1 MMAFERPKHGLG
13 AEPEWGSEGQKV
25 QRQMIGHSKVGIMEM
40 VMKMVK
46 WFHLAFLLLKQ
57 VELWWQG

>member
-1 MMAFERPKHGLG
+1 MAFERPEHGLG
-13 AEPEWGSEGQKV
+13 SEPELGSEGQKV
-25 QRQMIGHSKVGIMEM
+25 PGQMRGHSKVGIMEM

-46 WFHLAFLLLKQ
+46 WFHLTFLLMKQ